1 MFIPSSPSRLF
12 SCLLLLATFLA
23 AAPAVAQGAAQAPVD
38 LPFAAFFKRPI
49 GPRGLEPSDSLL
61 KADGQR
67 VRLQGYMVAREQP
80 LAGRFL
86 LTPRPVRLSEHA
98 DGEADDLPPATVTV
112 LLDPSQGQRLVSQR
126 TGPIALT
133 GHMQVGR
140 HEEADGRVSW
150 FRLQLDADALAP

>member
-1 MFIPSSPSRLF
+1 
-12 SCLLLLATFLA
+12 
-23 AAPAVAQGAAQAPVD
+23 
-38 LPFAAFFKRPI
+38 
-49 GPRGLEPSDSLL
+49 
-61 KADGQR
+61 
-67 VRLQGYMVAREQP
+67 MVAREQP